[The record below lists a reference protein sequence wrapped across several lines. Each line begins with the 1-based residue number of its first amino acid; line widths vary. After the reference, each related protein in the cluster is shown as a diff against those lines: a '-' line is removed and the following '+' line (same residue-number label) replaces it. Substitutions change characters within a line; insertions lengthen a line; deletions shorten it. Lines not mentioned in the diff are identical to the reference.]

1 MDHYYGWS
9 ATIAASQKD
18 GQLHMY
24 TWTVKAGHI
33 LVIPLKLAQSS
44 SPSSTCSVEIEQIPP
59 SSPSETM
66 WASTIA
72 GSDCGVPTCEAAPKT
87 IHSSYAPAA
96 VVQAARHQVT
106 ACQDTTNNNLRKKT
120 ETLKSQKA
128 ERCGIGSLTN
138 RAHWTKSRQIR
149 KTTNLAQNT
158 PRTKSKFWAVSEA
171 IED

>member
-33 LVIPLKLAQSS
+33 LVIPLKLTQSS

-59 SSPSETM
+59 FLPSETM

-96 VVQAARHQVT
+96 VVQAAHHQVT
-106 ACQDTTNNNLRKKT
+106 ACQDTTNTANNNFKRRKK
-120 ETLKSQKA
+120 
-128 ERCGIGSLTN
+128 
-138 RAHWTKSRQIR
+138 
-149 KTTNLAQNT
+149 
-158 PRTKSKFWAVSEA
+158 
-171 IED
+171 